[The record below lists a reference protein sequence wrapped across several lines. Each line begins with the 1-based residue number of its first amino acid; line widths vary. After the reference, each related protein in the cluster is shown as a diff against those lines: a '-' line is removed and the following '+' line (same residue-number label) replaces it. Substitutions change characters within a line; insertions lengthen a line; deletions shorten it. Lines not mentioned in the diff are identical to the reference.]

1 MQAMKPITRVSLMA
15 RPPSAIHG
23 AVRRA
28 GRATATT
35 TTTGAPPFPRGCPFS
50 ATNTEG
56 SHRRAPAPARAFPND
71 GARTASTGDL
81 DPSDR
86 EGLLALLR
94 ARQQQA
100 AAAASAAC
108 AAPSLAAAAGAW
120 PLPSQPQQPH
130 DGADPHGRVYLVGTG
145 PGDPGLLTLR
155 AAQLIRRA
163 DVVLYDR
170 LVSDD
175 VLALAPPSA
184 LLVYA
189 GKAAGL
195 HTRPQE
201 EIHALLAAF
210 AHAGATVV
218 RLKGGDPFVFGRGG
232 EEAAFLEARGVAVR
246 AVPGVTAAAGIAAE
260 LGVPLTHRGV
270 ATGVRF
276 LTGHAREGG
285 EAQLEETVE
294 AMLGGP
300 QAAGVEEG
308 GGGEGGGGEQEG
320 GGAGADEHTTLVVY
334 MGLGTL
340 PALAARL
347 TGAKTGPVAG
357 GEGQEEGQ
365 QEQQRQEEQE
375 GAAAAGAAAA
385 AGSGHRRPRR
395 CYCPST
401 PAVAVERGTTDDQR
415 VVFGTL
421 GDLSAR
427 AGAAGLRSPTLIVI
441 GRVVALSPQWRQW
454 EERGRPW
461 PRALGDEGGR
471 EAPVPCARSDLGDPL
486 RELGLLQQEVVRGG
500 AAVERQRVVA

>member
-1 MQAMKPITRVSLMA
+1 MTGVHADSSPRLARTRL
-15 RPPSAIHG
+15 
-23 AVRRA
+23 
-28 GRATATT
+28 
-35 TTTGAPPFPRGCPFS
+35 F
-50 ATNTEG
+50 
-56 SHRRAPAPARAFPND
+56 AFPND
-71 GARTASTGDL
+71 GARTAATGDL

-94 ARQQQA
+94 ERQQHPQPPPHGDGASLPRAAAA
-100 AAAASAAC
+100 AAAASGSSSSPQGAN
-108 AAPSLAAAAGAW
+108 PSPG
-120 PLPSQPQQPH
+120 QQQHRQQQGPT
-130 DGADPHGRVYLVGTG
+130 GRVYLVGTG

-155 AAQLIRRA
+155 AAQLVARA

-195 HTRPQE
+195 HTRPQG

-210 AHAGATVV
+210 AEAGATVV

-232 EEAAFLEARGVAVR
+232 EEAAFLAARGVEVR

-294 AMLGGP
+294 AMLGGGGGVDE
-300 QAAGVEEG
+300 AAAAAEDGDGSGGSG
-308 GGGEGGGGEQEG
+308 GGGGG
-320 GGAGADEHTTLVVY
+320 GADEHTTLVVY

-347 TGAKTGPVAG
+347 TGAT
-357 GEGQEEGQ
+357 
-365 QEQQRQEEQE
+365 
-375 GAAAAGAAAA
+375 AAAAPLHGGDDDRHEPP
-385 AGSGHRRPRR
+385 AGPQQQPPPPPPRRHAKRR

-401 PAVAVERGTTDDQR
+401 PAVAVERGTTDEQR

-421 GDLSAR
+421 ADLSAR
-427 AGAAGLRSPTLIVI
+427 AASAQLRSPTLIVI
-441 GRVVALSPQWRQW
+441 GRVVALSPLW
-454 EERGRPW
+454 EAWEARGRPW
-461 PRALGDEGGR
+461 PLALAADGAAGLGGDDGGVTTG
-471 EAPVPCARSDLGDPL
+471 VPCARADLGDPL
-486 RELGLLQQEVVRGG
+486 RELGLVRRAEEEEEEESEEAGRRRRPV
-500 AAVERQRVVA
+500 AAPWRERAAAPSS